1 MDTPKEVP
9 AESSKDSA
17 SVTVEEVGPSRRR
30 LQVEI
35 AAPAVQAEVDRAF
48 AQVGRAAR
56 LPGFRPGKAP
66 RRVLERAFGDQ
77 VRREV
82 LGRLIEE
89 SFHHAVHEHR
99 LAVVG
104 TPEIDADALQ
114 PGQGLRYLA
123 TVDVRPT
130 IVLGDLGGFDVI
142 RPSSVVSDDEVARVL
157 ESLRESVAQ
166 LRPIT
171 DRQVIEAGDVVTL
184 NLTSQVEGAE
194 PARREG
200 VLLEAGGGSFPL
212 ALERQLVGQHR
223 GAHLSLDVPYPAD
236 YQNPS
241 LAGRPVHFEVE
252 IVELRAK
259 ELPPLDDEFARDHG
273 RSETL
278 EELRGRIRADL
289 ERQATERADG
299 AVRDAILDQ
308 LIARHPIDAPSSLV
322 DRRCDA
328 MLATLE
334 VRVPA
339 GAEEEQALAGL
350 REQLRPR
357 AERDVRADLLLD
369 AIADRDGLA
378 PGEEE
383 VSSEINALAERE
395 RQSPERVRALY
406 ERPEARSALR
416 VRLGRQRAL
425 ERLVSAARIV
435 PGRGPEEVAVE
446 NQSR

>member
-1 MDTPKEVP
+1 MDVPKELP
-9 AESSKDSA
+9 ADHSHDHPT
-17 SVTVEEVGPSRRR
+17 VTVEEIGPSRKR

-35 AAPAVQAEVDRAF
+35 AAPTVQAEVDRAF
-48 AQVGRAAR
+48 AQVGRQAR

-66 RRVLERAFGDQ
+66 RRVLERNFGDQ
-77 VRREV
+77 IRREV

-89 SFHHAVHEHR
+89 SFHHAVHEHQ

-104 TPEIDADALQ
+104 TPEIDADALK
-114 PGQGLRYLA
+114 PGEGLRYAA

-130 IVLGDLGGFDVI
+130 IVLGELGNFDVI
-142 RPSSVVSDDEVARVL
+142 RPPSTVSDDEVERVL
-157 ESLRESVAQ
+157 GSLRESVAQ

-171 DRQVIEAGDVVTL
+171 DREVVEAGDVVTL

-194 PARREG
+194 PTRRDG

-212 ALERQLVGQHR
+212 ALERQIVGQRR
-223 GAHLSLDVPYPAD
+223 GAHPSLEVPYPAN
-236 YQNPS
+236 YQNGS
-241 LAGRPVHFEVE
+241 LAGRSVHFEVE
-252 IVELRAK
+252 VVDLRAK

-273 RSETL
+273 RSDTL
-278 EELRGRIRADL
+278 DALRGRIRADL
-289 ERQATERADG
+289 ERQATERANG

-308 LIARHPIDAPSSLV
+308 LIARHPIDAPASLV
-322 DRRCDA
+322 QRRCDA
-328 MLATLE
+328 MLATLD
-334 VRVPA
+334 VRLPP
-339 GAEEEQALAGL
+339 GTEEEQALAGL

-378 PGEEE
+378 PSEDE
-383 VSSEINALAERE
+383 VSGEIAALAERE
-395 RQSPERVRALY
+395 GQSPERVRALY

-435 PGRGPEEVAVE
+435 PGRAPEEVAVE

>member
-1 MDTPKEVP
+1 MDVPKEAH
-9 AESSKDSA
+9 AESGGDSA
-17 SVTVEEVGPSRRR
+17 TVTVEEVGPSRRR

-35 AAPAVQAEVDRAF
+35 AAPVVQAEVDRAF
-48 AQVGRAAR
+48 AQVGRQAR

-66 RRVLERAFGDQ
+66 RRVLERTFGDH

-82 LGRLIEE
+82 LGRLIED
-89 SFHHAVHEHR
+89 SFHHAVHEHH
-99 LAVVG
+99 LAVIG
-104 TPEIDADALQ
+104 TPEIDADALK
-114 PGQGLRYLA
+114 PGEALRYSA

-130 IVLGDLGGFDVI
+130 IVLGDLGNFDVI
-142 RPSSVVSDDEVARVL
+142 RPSVEVKDDEVERVL
-157 ESLRESVAQ
+157 ESIRESVAQ

-184 NLTSQVEGAE
+184 NLSTQMEGAE
-194 PARREG
+194 PTRREG

-212 ALERQLVGQHR
+212 AIERQLVGQHR
-223 GAHLSLDVPYPAD
+223 GAHLSLDVPYPEG

-241 LAGRPVHFEVE
+241 LAGRSVRFEVE
-252 IVELRAK
+252 VIDLRAK

-308 LIARHPIDAPSSLV
+308 LIARHPIDAPVSLV

-328 MLATLE
+328 MLATLD
-334 VRVPA
+334 VRLPP
-339 GAEEEQALAGL
+339 GTEEEQALAGL
-350 REQLRPR
+350 RQQLRPR

-369 AIADRDGLA
+369 AIAERDGLI
-378 PGEEE
+378 PGEDE
-383 VSSEINALAERE
+383 VSAEISALAERE

-435 PGRGPEEVAVE
+435 PGRGLEQVAVE